1 MRQFLTTRRIV
12 VALLGSVCC
21 LLCVGL
27 GFLGGMVTYHNTTTP
42 DEHAQLLKLDKD
54 AKDIATKKIDLEAQI
69 AKRQVAEVTKVVQKT
84 VATVRRGD
92 PSTSPPDSTPPLDIT
107 APKIKANGQLNP
119 GPADLAVFN

>member
-1 MRQFLTTRRIV
+1 
-12 VALLGSVCC
+12 
-21 LLCVGL
+21 
-27 GFLGGMVTYHNTTTP
+27 MVTYHNTTTP

-92 PSTSPPDSTPPLDIT
+92 PSTSPPYSTPPLDIT